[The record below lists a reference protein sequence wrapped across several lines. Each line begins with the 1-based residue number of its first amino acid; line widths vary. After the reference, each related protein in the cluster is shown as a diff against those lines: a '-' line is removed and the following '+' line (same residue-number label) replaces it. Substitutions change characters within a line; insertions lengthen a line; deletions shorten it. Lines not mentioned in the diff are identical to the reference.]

1 LKNEPATGLR
11 LPSWRESKH
20 WWSKKVPLDI
30 RFLVFAF
37 VAIEVVNLFMSHS
50 LMIGYSIF
58 NVLRDTLMLVFLFL
72 NLVGAVKLLINRS
85 RLKKE
90 LASCAMVKLY
100 RLLHIGLLRLP
111 LPRKIGGIAL
121 AMLISGFFIGMPL
134 GAAAVGGGD
143 GEFFLLFLF
152 LFGFVLA
159 VIYPAI
165 RQDIRQWHAVRT
177 GARELA
183 AGNLELTL
191 PEGQTGE
198 LFQLAADM
206 NRMKLGFRQAVD
218 SRIKSERMKSEL
230 VTNVS
235 HDLKTPLTSLINYV
249 DLLQKPEIT
258 EEERTRYIEVLSRQ
272 TGRLKTLVEDLFDA
286 AKMASGAVDLHLST
300 VDLVEL
306 VDQALAEYN
315 DKLDEARLTF
325 RLRSSAAH
333 LYAIVDGNQTWR
345 IMENLLGN
353 VLKYA
358 MPGTRVYLTLSE
370 EEGQAE
376 LTLQNISLH
385 ELDLDSE
392 EIFER
397 FKRGDGS
404 RSTEGSGLGLAI
416 ARSIA
421 ELQGGSLRVEL
432 DGDQFK
438 AVVRFVKSE
447 EGAAVQTEGGGAFQT
462 EKGGAIQT
470 EKGGAFQTAEG
481 VVARTE

>member
-1 LKNEPATGLR
+1 LATKLKNERLTGWR
-11 LPSWRESKH
+11 VPSWKDWKQ
-20 WWSKKVPLDI
+20 WWTGRVPLDI
-30 RFLVFAF
+30 RFLAFAAAAF
-37 VAIEVVNLFMSHS
+37 AVVGMFMAEALMKDNL
-50 LMIGYSIF
+50 F
-58 NVLRDTLMLVFLFL
+58 NVLRDTLLLMFLLL
-72 NLVGAVKLLINRS
+72 NLVGGVKLLADPR
-85 RLKKE
+85 RLKHE
-90 LASCAMVKLY
+90 LAGCAIVKLY
-100 RLLHIGLLRLP
+100 RLMQHGLLWLP
-111 LPRKIGGIAL
+111 LSVKLGGLAL
-121 AMLISGFFIGMPL
+121 VLL
-134 GAAAVGGGD
+134 VGGFLNGLSLAASAHGG
-143 GEFFLLFLF
+143 GEGGTFLLFL
-152 LFGFVLA
+152 LILILVLA
-159 VIYPAI
+159 FAFPAI
-165 RQDIRQWHAVRT
+165 RKDLHQWQTVRR

-183 AGNLELTL
+183 AGNLDLTL
-191 PEGQTGE
+191 PEGRSGE

-258 EEERTRYIEVLSRQ
+258 EEERRHYVEVLARQ
-272 TGRLKTLVEDLFDA
+272 TERLKTLVEDLFDA
-286 AKMASGAVDLHLST
+286 AKMASGAVDLQLST
-300 VDLVEL
+300 VDLVAL
-306 VDQALAEYN
+306 VNQALAEYS
-315 DKLDEARLTF
+315 DKLTAAELTF
-325 RLRSSAAH
+325 RLRNATPH
-333 LYAIVDGNQTWR
+333 LYATVDGNQTWR

-353 VLKYA
+353 VHKYA

-370 EEGQAE
+370 QEGQAE

-385 ELDLDSE
+385 ELNFDVE

-438 AVVRFVKSE
+438 AVVRFVK
-447 EGAAVQTEGGGAFQT
+447 AEGGVADQT
-462 EKGGAIQT
+462 N
-470 EKGGAFQTAEG
+470 
-481 VVARTE
+481 